1 MSTTTESLS
10 MQEARKLVLH
20 SQRVLT
26 ARTTGRS
33 IDATLDAIQHLGYIQ
48 IDTISVV
55 QRAHHHTL
63 WNRNPRYSISHLEKL
78 LQLGSVFEYWSH
90 AAAYL
95 PMTDFRYSLPNK
107 DEITRGRKLWYEC
120 DPKLKRYVLKRIDDE
135 GPLQAKDF
143 ERGDKGRLGMWEWKP
158 AKYALEQ
165 LFMEG
170 KLMVARRQG
179 FQKVY
184 DLSSRV
190 LPEHVD
196 TSMPTSQE
204 FCRFLIRRYL
214 EANGPGLASEIAYL
228 RKGMKGK
235 IESELQNMREQG
247 ELIVVEIENE
257 HYYILPHMLESLSRP
272 LSRARVKI
280 LSPFD
285 NLVIQRKRISR
296 FFGFDYQIECYV
308 PESKR
313 KHGYFCLPVLW
324 NAGLAARMDCKA
336 DRKTSTFLIRNLVL
350 EPGINKIDDFTD
362 ALEKA
367 LHSFMAFNQCHRL
380 EVGTV
385 SDQLVQQ
392 SLRSRFK

>member
-1 MSTTTESLS
+1 
-10 MQEARKLVLH
+10 
-20 SQRVLT
+20 
-26 ARTTGRS
+26 
-33 IDATLDAIQHLGYIQ
+33 
-48 IDTISVV
+48 
-55 QRAHHHTL
+55 
-63 WNRNPRYSISHLEKL
+63 
-78 LQLGSVFEYWSH
+78 
-90 AAAYL
+90 
-95 PMTDFRYSLPNK
+95 
-107 DEITRGRKLWYEC
+107 
-120 DPKLKRYVLKRIDDE
+120 
-135 GPLQAKDF
+135 
-143 ERGDKGRLGMWEWKP
+143 
-158 AKYALEQ
+158 
-165 LFMEG
+165 
-170 KLMVARRQG
+170 
-179 FQKVY
+179 
-184 DLSSRV
+184 
-190 LPEHVD
+190 
-196 TSMPTSQE
+196 
-204 FCRFLIRRYL
+204 
-214 EANGPGLASEIAYL
+214 
-228 RKGMKGK
+228 
-235 IESELQNMREQG
+235 
-247 ELIVVEIENE
+247 
-257 HYYILPHMLESLSRP
+257 MLESLSRP